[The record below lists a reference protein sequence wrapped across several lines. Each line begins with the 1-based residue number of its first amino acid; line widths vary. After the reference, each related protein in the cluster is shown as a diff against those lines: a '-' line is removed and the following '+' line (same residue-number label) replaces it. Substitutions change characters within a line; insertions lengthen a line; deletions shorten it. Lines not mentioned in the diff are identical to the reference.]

1 MDKACVFRHEKTDR
15 KPGSPR
21 HFGAGRVVTPR
32 KSNNVNNIRRS
43 PERIDGLA
51 RRRSV
56 AHSGRLLM
64 AGMDQPSPWW
74 SASGHA
80 DRKPFLMAR
89 DEITRAIRTWF
100 DELGFAEVETGI
112 LQVSPGNETH
122 LHAPRTQLHRAE
134 GARAT
139 RYLRTSPEFACKK
152 LLAAGEQKIF
162 EFARV
167 FRDRERGDLHLPEF
181 TMLEWYRANAAYEA
195 VIADSIAV
203 IARAAQ
209 ATGIRQFSFRGRT
222 ADPFVE
228 PERLTVA
235 AAFERFAGIDLLA
248 TIADGDGDRDSLA
261 AAARGRVRITDDD
274 TWSDIF
280 SKVLVEHVEPN
291 LGQGRLTILFEYPAP
306 EAALARAKPS
316 DPRVAER
323 FEIYAC
329 GVELANGFGELT
341 DAGEQR
347 HRFTL
352 AMDEKQRRYG
362 ERYPLDEDFLDAV
375 AHMPE
380 ASGVALGFD
389 RLVMLASGAIR
400 IDQVVWTPP
409 AGDG

>member
-1 MDKACVFRHEKTDR
+1 M
-15 KPGSPR
+15 P
-21 HFGAGRVVTPR
+21 
-32 KSNNVNNIRRS
+32 
-43 PERIDGLA
+43 A
-51 RRRSV
+51 R
-56 AHSGRLLM
+56 
-64 AGMDQPSPWW
+64 
-74 SASGHA
+74 HA
-80 DRKPFLMAR
+80 DIRPFLAAR
-89 DEITRAIRTWF
+89 SAITKAVRAWF
-100 DELGFAEVETGI
+100 EGQGFAEVETGI
-112 LQVSPGNETH
+112 LQVSPGNEIH
-122 LHAPRTQLHRAE
+122 LHAPRTELNPAD
-134 GARAT
+134 GARTT

-162 EFARV
+162 ELARV

-181 TMLEWYRANAAYEA
+181 TMLEWYRADAAYD
-195 VIADSIAV
+195 VVMADSIAV

-209 ATGIRQFSFRGRT
+209 ASGIKQFSFRGRIT
-222 ADPFVE
+222 DPFAE

-235 AAFERFAGIDLLA
+235 AAFERYAGIDLLG
-248 TIADGDGDRDSLA
+248 TIAGGNGDRARLA
-261 AAARGRVRITDDD
+261 AAAREQVRIADDD

-280 SKVLVEHVEPN
+280 SKVLVEHVEPR
-291 LGQGRLTILFEYPAP
+291 LGQRRLTILFEYPAP

-341 DAGEQR
+341 DAREQR
-347 HRFTL
+347 LRFAH

-375 AHMPE
+375 AQMPQ

-389 RLVMLASGAIR
+389 RLVMLASGAMR

-409 AGDG
+409 AGEA